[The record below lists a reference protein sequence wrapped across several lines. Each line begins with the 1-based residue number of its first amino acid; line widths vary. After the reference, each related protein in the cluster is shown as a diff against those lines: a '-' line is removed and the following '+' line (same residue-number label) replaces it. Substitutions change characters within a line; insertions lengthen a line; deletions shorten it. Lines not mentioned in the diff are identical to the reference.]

1 MRDAVRRGMG
11 TADGGMAEPGL
22 GCHGGLQR
30 NGNQIDMNR
39 TFAGGRCCNPSRGPR
54 CTGCRRSA
62 PGLRHNG
69 RMPAP
74 VRESAALRALIDDRY
89 AELAARCRAAGV
101 PLHDDAGVAER
112 IRRTLGA
119 SDFAFEA
126 WRAQPALL
134 SPAGLERLRSNA
146 DAAARIDA
154 LKLPEDEIQT
164 LAVLR
169 RFRHAEALR
178 LVFRDVNGLDELPE
192 TLSATSVL
200 YESLLEVALA
210 WSERALAARYGH
222 ARSREGERQ
231 RLVVVG
237 FGKLGGVEL
246 NFSSDIDLVLA
257 YPHGG
262 ESDGTR
268 VLDNGEYFVRLGRQL
283 VRLLHE
289 PTVDGICAR
298 VDLRLR
304 PFGNAGRLAL
314 SFSAMEQYYQ
324 REGRDWERYAWI
336 KARPVAGDRAAGKR
350 LQELLR
356 PFIYRKYLDYTAFA
370 GLREMKT
377 LIDAEVARKDLTE
390 NLKLGSGGIREI
402 EFIVQLTQLI
412 RGGREPSLRVRGL
425 LPALA
430 ACEARGHIP
439 ATRAKALREAYVFLR
454 RLENRVQMLRD
465 AQTHDI
471 PADALSRERIANG
484 LDWPAWEPLA
494 QALAQHREIVATEF
508 AAVLMP
514 QGGRSARVPA
524 ADAALWQAACAETL
538 DADLLE
544 ASGFVPGA
552 ELADVLAKLPQAGA
566 VRAMSARSRERLDH
580 LMPQLIAAARDSAAP
595 VPCLL
600 RLCRLTQAVA
610 RRSSYLALLE
620 EQPAARKRLA
630 TLFADSALL
639 AAQVIAQPLLLDDVL
654 DPRIDQLPLKRA
666 DIAAEIARVLS
677 TLEEREAEAELE
689 RINEFQSS
697 TAFRLGLAF
706 NDGRADAAATARRLA
721 ALAESVVGAITA
733 LAERELVAQHGRLP
747 GEGSGFAVLG
757 YGSLGGEELG
767 FASDLDLVF
776 VYDGRRAQAM
786 SDGARPIEGARW
798 YQRLAQR
805 VMNWLTVSTRAGR
818 LYEVDTRLRPDGSKG
833 LLVGS
838 LDAFV
843 AYQHS
848 RAWTWEHQALLRA
861 RPVAGDAALGAALA
875 AVRRDI
881 LGAVRTAAVVVDEV
895 SQMRRRWRGERDRSD
910 AQYIDL
916 KQGRGTLLDIEF
928 ALQGL
933 VLAHAARHPALLG
946 VTSNAALLV
955 ACRDAGLL
963 DTAQFAMLSGAHAGL
978 LQRSL
983 ACTLD
988 ARPRLAPRD
997 AALEIL
1003 CGEVAAVTQA
1013 LGFAF
1018 D

>member
-1 MRDAVRRGMG
+1 
-11 TADGGMAEPGL
+11 
-22 GCHGGLQR
+22 
-30 NGNQIDMNR
+30 
-39 TFAGGRCCNPSRGPR
+39 
-54 CTGCRRSA
+54 
-62 PGLRHNG
+62 
-69 RMPAP
+69 
-74 VRESAALRALIDDRY
+74 
-89 AELAARCRAAGV
+89 
-101 PLHDDAGVAER
+101 
-112 IRRTLGA
+112 
-119 SDFAFEA
+119 
-126 WRAQPALL
+126 
-134 SPAGLERLRSNA
+134 
-146 DAAARIDA
+146 
-154 LKLPEDEIQT
+154 
-164 LAVLR
+164 
-169 RFRHAEALR
+169 
-178 LVFRDVNGLDELPE
+178 
-192 TLSATSVL
+192 
-200 YESLLEVALA
+200 
-210 WSERALAARYGH
+210 
-222 ARSREGERQ
+222 
-231 RLVVVG
+231 
-237 FGKLGGVEL
+237 EL

-257 YPHGG
+257 YPQGG
-262 ESDGTR
+262 QSDGAR
-268 VLDNGEYFVRLGRQL
+268 PLDNGEYFVRLGRQL
-283 VRLLHE
+283 VRLLNE

-314 SFSAMEQYYQ
+314 SFAAMEQYYQ

-336 KARPVAGDRAAGKR
+336 KARPVAGDRAAGKQ
-350 LQELLR
+350 LSELLR

-370 GLREMKT
+370 GLREMKA
-377 LIDAEVARKDLTE
+377 LIDAEVARKDLSD
-390 NLKLGSGGIREI
+390 NLKLGAGGIREI
-402 EFIVQLTQLI
+402 EFIVQLVQLI

-425 LPALA
+425 LPALS

-439 ATRAKALREAYVFLR
+439 AARAKALRDAYVFLR

-471 PADALSRERIANG
+471 PDDALSRERIAYG
-484 LDWPAWEPLA
+484 LEWPAWEPLA
-494 QALAQHREIVATEF
+494 EELAKHRGIVANEF

-514 QGGRSARVPA
+514 QGGRGTRVPE
-524 ADAALWQAACAETL
+524 ADAALWQAACAGTL
-538 DADLLE
+538 DAGMLE
-544 ASGFVPGA
+544 AGGFVPGLEA
-552 ELADVLAKLPQAGA
+552 ADALAKLPQGGA

-580 LMPQLIAAARDSAAP
+580 LMPQLIAAARTSAAP

-620 EQPAARKRLA
+620 EQPAARKRLVA
-630 TLFADSALL
+630 LFAGSALL
-639 AAQVIAQPLLLDDVL
+639 AEQVIAQPLLLDDVL

-721 ALAESVVGAITA
+721 ALAESVVGAVTA

-747 GEGSGFAVLG
+747 GQGSGFAVLG

-776 VYDGRRAQAM
+776 VYDGKRAQAM

-805 VMNWLTVSTRAGR
+805 VMNWLTVPTRAGR

-843 AYQHS
+843 AYQQS

-875 AVRRDI
+875 TVRRDI
-881 LGAVRTAAVVVDEV
+881 LGVHRDPLRVLAEV
-895 SQMRRRWRGERDRSD
+895 SEMRRRWRAERDRSET
-910 AQYIDL
+910 AKLDL
-916 KQGRGTLLDIEF
+916 KQGRGALLDIEF

-933 VLAHAARHPALLG
+933 VLAHAAGHPVLLGATSNTALLE
-946 VTSNAALLV
+946 
-955 ACRDAGLL
+955 ACRVAGLL
-963 DTAQFAMLSGAHAGL
+963 DANQVAMLSVAHDGL
-978 LQRSL
+978 LRRAL

-988 ARPRLAPRD
+988 LRPRIAPRD
-997 AALEIL
+997 AELEML
-1003 CGEVAAVTQA
+1003 CGEVMALTQS

-1018 D
+1018 A